1 MDLFNTT
8 PEKLRKQLDPDILTA
23 YAKATKVT
31 NSDFLD
37 FLKTADASG
46 DLMAQYQ
53 SHVEQAAKSTS
64 IFSKAMTKLGSV
76 GKTALSFAGN
86 VMAMMLVS
94 KGIEAATKAWD
105 NYSHSQEKAIERGD
119 TALSNMKSNQEKIA
133 SAQTFLENIKSDKV
147 TLANGE
153 ESTRFEQLA
162 QGVNSLGQNIS
173 LTTDEFA
180 EYNSMLDQMSSAGLT
195 ATNSMSNLENQVK
208 SLRTSTNQD
217 TLKGLK
223 DFTDSFNAKNNQM
236 ATDSTK
242 EVGYQQKL
250 SALNKIYADS
260 STDAIAKVE
269 KQSWWENLGGKYAA
283 MQQMQAAGQSLNE
296 ETRNTLIDS
305 ANQIQQETTQL
316 ATDTKALEEL
326 AKEYDIDIFDKKG
339 DFSYKKYSSDK
350 VQKQLS
356 DVREQLQS
364 QIESEVRQSSGFL
377 NAMLEN
383 NSNYDRLSET
393 TATTLAGIFDN
404 IDYDTVSS
412 HMMDSN
418 GMLSQRMM
426 RDWVNGIA
434 DKMPDS
440 DIQEK
445 LNKLF
450 TLDADK
456 AKMNFSDYKSQ
467 ADGFIKDI
475 SSAVPELSSD
485 ILRKTSGVDE
495 VFEKLQTDF
504 NKIKNIFGEG
514 NANRL
519 NLSDL
524 EIAADIVAKDNFSG
538 TFDELLQ
545 KVYLS
550 KKAVEDLN
558 SNMHMDAITK
568 ADETPNAGADYEKA
582 VTYLEETKR
591 IYNDG
596 LTGTDDFKTRAA
608 YFSPTGS
615 DDPANFLE
623 NYEKAARYL
632 TEDSDG
638 VKNFLSDLEKK
649 GYATFE
655 TLSDGTQQWK
665 YNIDDLEDA
674 SQNMGI
680 GFEFFMDMFGRL
692 EDYGFHNNF
701 VSSLEDGTKRVTDL
715 AGQLAKEEAK
725 LAEMETTG
733 QYTTVDENGNEQQ
746 TVANQTAI
754 DAQREKV
761 QALKNDIHETQDA
774 MQQLAAHSAEDY
786 QQSVDSAK
794 QAITT
799 LKGERDKILQE
810 NTFGDDTKSV
820 VALMDDQIRQW
831 ASENHIEL
839 DADLNIVN
847 EDEVK
852 SEVESDNKA
861 SLDIDYSNID
871 RLKEKA
877 SASLSEVQDMVNQTI
892 TPIHLD
898 LDSNSVSNLDLQIA
912 TVMSTLTSLQ
922 DENGQI
928 DISTPGAQ
936 EAINVLN
943 ALYAQKQQVSGAVLM
958 SIDTSQLDGAVSSV
972 IGKLQ
977 EFQTAYNELQSL
989 NALQTAGVDV
999 DTSDAESKLS
1009 SITSELQNLPE
1020 GQAKILAEIVPDTS
1034 SAESIA
1040 ASVSS
1045 ITPEILVKAGVD
1057 ASLIDGY
1064 EAPEKDAKVVYDVDD
1079 SNVQA
1084 YTPPPKGATVT
1095 YTPDTSLLP
1104 ASFSPIRRTVN
1115 YVKSGDTEA
1124 SGTMLSVAHADGTAY
1139 NVINT
1144 KRISAYADGKV
1155 SLPHDEVA
1163 LSNELGQES
1172 IIRNGKWQLLPPGM
1186 HMQAFKKGDIILNAK
1201 QTADLLRSGKTFG
1214 HGKAYAEGTM
1224 PHVRDLVSTH
1234 YRAYADG
1241 LGGGAFQG
1249 GAAGH
1254 TIGSSSKSESSNSSS
1269 TSANTKATNN
1279 NTNATKENTEA
1290 QKDTRDW
1297 VERMINDHKHVY
1309 EQFEKRIE
1317 DFEMH
1322 YSQNK
1327 AIDDYINQSQT
1338 YINTLRSAQNAYMS
1352 KANAL
1357 ELPGDYV
1364 SKIVSGRLEIE
1375 DITDED
1381 LKEKISKYQEWY
1393 DKAVDLG
1400 DEIEDINRKIKETK
1414 ISKLENIK
1422 DDYDNLK
1429 SFHESAIDY
1438 NDALNEYSE
1447 KKNLVGNK
1455 KALWNNLDQQKQIK
1469 AYLKTQ
1475 ERELTKQLNALV
1487 ADGTIAEFSDTWQ
1500 EWRKVI
1506 NEVNTSIIECD
1517 SAVADLQE
1525 SIRKIRLD
1533 NFEKMLDS
1541 LDFTSDMSSSVRDL
1555 LGDAGLFD
1563 DDVQLTDLGYANLGL
1578 LSIDLV
1584 AAKQKVANYNTAI
1597 KELKKDLDNGNITQ
1611 AQYNKEL
1618 QEYKKN
1624 QMDAAKATQS
1634 AKAAMLDIIR
1644 NGIEKQTD
1652 AMEKLISKRKEELQ
1666 KIKEADDYQKNM
1678 ADRSKEIN
1686 AIKAQ
1691 IAALEGND
1699 SKEAVAQKKNLNSKL
1714 QKLED
1719 EYNEARKDHEYEVI
1733 SNGYDKQLEDF
1744 KENQQ
1749 EVLDELDS
1757 NLEKQNQAIAEM
1769 LESVK
1774 GNYSIVY
1781 DELKK
1786 YAAEYNI
1793 ELSESLTKPW
1803 QSAMEALK
1811 QYEQSIGKLDSNVK
1825 VETGKIESNAKVP
1838 NKAPGGESNQQNKS
1852 QTGTW
1857 LKQNG
1862 QWWYKHSD
1870 GSYTKDAW
1878 EKIDNKWYKF
1888 DKQGY
1893 MQTGWQPWGTDKNG
1907 QAIWYYMNADGSM
1920 AANQWIDGKYYVDAS
1935 GKMLRNA
1942 TTPDGYKVD
1951 ANGVWTG
1958 YNASTANAKVSN
1970 TSGNIQYGQSGE
1982 NVKKLQQALNA
1993 LGYNAGNVDGVFGD
2007 NTYAAVR
2014 RFQSASGIS
2023 ADGIVGADTKAKFA
2037 ARGYRTGTTSAT
2049 PGLHMTDEEGLGSE
2063 MIITKD
2069 GIIRQFEGGE
2079 HVLSAKQVAY
2089 LDNFLKSPS
2098 STMRSEYLKRLSEN
2112 TYTPNVYTPKLPD
2125 YSNYEVK
2132 GGGDTYNVHY
2142 DNLLN
2147 VEGNVTKDVFP
2158 GMKKMC
2164 EVSFQYT
2171 TRKLHDY
2178 HRQLGLRKPR

>member
-105 NYSHSQEKAIERGD
+105 NYSHSQEKAMERGD

-133 SAQTFLENIKSDKV
+133 SAQTVLENIKSDKV
-147 TLANGE
+147 TLSNGE

-269 KQSWWENLGGKYAA
+269 KQSWWENFGGKYAA

-582 VTYLEETKR
+582 VTYLEETKK

-799 LKGERDKILQE
+799 LKDERDKILQE

-831 ASENHIEL
+831 ATENHIEL

-871 RLKEKA
+871 QLKEKA

-912 TVMSTLTSLQ
+912 TVMSTLMSLQ

-977 EFQTAYNELQSL
+977 EFQTAYSELQSL

-1057 ASLIDGY
+1057 ASLIDRY

-1084 YTPPPKGATVT
+1084 YTPPPKDATVT

-1104 ASFSPIRRTVN
+1104 ASFSPIQRTVN
-1115 YVKSGDTEA
+1115 YVKSGATEA
-1124 SGTMLSVAHADGTAY
+1124 SGTMLSVAHANGTAY

-1172 IIRNGKWQLLPPGM
+1172 IIRRNTWQLLPPGM
-1186 HMQAFKKGDIILNAK
+1186 HMQAFKKGDIILNAQ
-1201 QTADLLRSGKTFG
+1201 QTADLLRSGKASG
-1214 HGKAYAEGTM
+1214 HGKAYANGTI

-1234 YRAYADG
+1234 YHAYAG
-1241 LGGGAFQG
+1241 GSGGGSFQG

-1254 TIGSSSKSESSNSSS
+1254 TIGSSQNTNNNSSS
-1269 TSANTKATNN
+1269 TPQNTAAVDRNTDSTDKNTKSNKSLQDWIEQLVSVQKA
-1279 NTNATKENTEA
+1279 ENGRLYDA
-1290 QKDTRDW
+1290 
-1297 VERMINDHKHVY
+1297 
-1309 EQFEKRIE
+1309 IE
-1317 DFEMH
+1317 DFEMNAN
-1322 YSQNK
+1322 QNK
-1327 AIDDYINQSQT
+1327 AIDT
-1338 YINTLRSAQNAYMS
+1338 YVGDSESYMDTLRQAQNRYMT

-1357 ELPGDYV
+1357 GVPGNYVHKIWAGELD
-1364 SKIVSGRLEIE
+1364 IE
-1375 DITDED
+1375 DIQDED
-1381 LKEKISKYQEWY
+1381 LKEKISQYQTWY
-1393 DKAVDLG
+1393 EKAKDLG
-1400 DEIEDINRKIKETK
+1400 DEIVDINRKIRETK
-1414 ISKLENIK
+1414 IKKLDNIK
-1422 DDYDNLK
+1422 DDYENLV
-1429 SFHESAIDY
+1429 SLSESMADY
-1438 NDALNEYSE
+1438 NESVSDLSE
-1447 KKNLVGNK
+1447 KLNLVGDS
-1455 KALWNNLDQQKQIK
+1455 KALKKSMDMQAAMREALVNEQKQ
-1469 AYLKTQ
+1469 
-1475 ERELTKQLNALV
+1475 LTTQLNALV
-1487 ADGTIAEFSDTWQ
+1487 ADGTIAKNTDTWNKWQ
-1500 EWRKVI
+1500 EEINKVKK
-1506 NEVNTSIIECD
+1506 SIVDCD
-1517 SAVADLQE
+1517 SALVDLKE
-1525 SIRKIRLD
+1525 SIMEVRYN
-1533 NFEKMLDS
+1533 NFEKAIDN
-1541 LDFTSDMSSSVRDL
+1541 LDFTGDMSSAVRDL
-1555 LGDAGLFD
+1555 MNKEGIYD
-1563 DDVQLTDLGYANLGL
+1563 DDIQLTSSGYAQLAMMSTQL
-1578 LSIDLV
+1578 TS
-1584 AAKQKVANYNTAI
+1584 AKQKTVDYQRAI
-1597 KELKKDLDNGNITQ
+1597 KALKEDLQNGNLTQ
-1611 AQYNKEL
+1611 AQYNDKL
-1618 QEYKKN
+1618 QEFQKE
-1624 QMDAAKATQS
+1624 QMDAAKATKS
-1634 AKAAMLDIIR
+1634 AKDAILDLVK
-1644 NGIEKQTD
+1644 NGIEKQTE
-1652 AMEKLISKRKEELQ
+1652 AMEKLINKRKEELQ
-1666 KIKEADDYQKNM
+1666 KMKEADDYQKNM

-1699 SKEAVAQKKNLNSKL
+1699 SKEAIAQKKNLNSQL
-1714 QKLED
+1714 QKLQD
-1719 EYNEARKDHEYEVI
+1719 EYDETRKDHEYDVI
-1733 SNGYDKQLEDF
+1733 SQGYDSQLEKF
-1744 KENQQ
+1744 KENQEAVTKELESSTEAQ
-1749 EVLDELDS
+1749 QKAISEVLEATKNQQAAVYEEL
-1757 NLEKQNQAIAEM
+1757 KAIAGDYQM
-1769 LESVK
+1769 SLT
-1774 GNYSIVY
+1774 
-1781 DELKK
+1781 D
-1786 YAAEYNI
+1786 
-1793 ELSESLTKPW
+1793 SLTKPW
-1803 QSAMEALK
+1803 SDAQAALK
-1811 QYEQSIGKLDSNVK
+1811 QFQDSMGKLNANVSID
-1825 VETGKIESNAKVP
+1825 TSKIKPTKPSKDKTTPTKNESNKQTVD
-1838 NKAPGGESNQQNKS
+1838 KS
-1852 QTGTW
+1852 KTGTW
-1857 LKQNG
+1857 LKQDG
-1862 QWWYKHSD
+1862 RWWYQHSD
-1870 GSYTKDAW
+1870 GTYTKNAW
-1878 EKIDNKWYKF
+1878 EAIDGQWYKF
-1888 DKQGY
+1888 DEQGW
-1893 MQTGWQPWGTDKNG
+1893 MQTGWQPWGVDKNG
-1907 QAIWYYMNADGSM
+1907 QALWYYMTDSGNM
-1920 AANQWIDGKYYVDAS
+1920 AASTWIDDKYYVDHTGAMARNGYVKSKDS
-1935 GKMLRNA
+1935 GLYYWVNGDGVWEPQWN
-1942 TTPDGYKVD
+1942 TYTPDLKKYKL
-1951 ANGVWTG
+1951 
-1958 YNASTANAKVSN
+1958 YYE
-1970 TSGNIQYGQSGE
+1970 SG
-1982 NVKKLQQALNA
+1982 
-1993 LGYNAGNVDGVFGD
+1993 
-2007 NTYAAVR
+2007 TP
-2014 RFQSASGIS
+2014 
-2023 ADGIVGADTKAKFA
+2023 KAKD
-2037 ARGYRTGTTSAT
+2037 
-2049 PGLHMTDEEGLGSE
+2049 GLAFMDDKDHKLKLGSE
-2063 MIITKD
+2063 AIITQN
-2069 GIIRQFEGGE
+2069 GVLGNFGGSAIFNERQTEFL
-2079 HVLSAKQVAY
+2079 HKFS
-2089 LDNFLKSPS
+2089 DNPS
-2098 STMRSEYLKRLSEN
+2098 YI
-2112 TYTPNVYTPKLPD
+2112 PNVYTPKLPD

-2132 GGGDTYNVHY
+2132 GGGDTYNVNNHY
-2142 DNLLN
+2142 DSLVN

-2164 EVSFQYT
+2164 EESFKYSMHEL
-2171 TRKLHDY
+2171 RKGYDK
-2178 HRQLGLRKPR
+2178 LGLRKQR

>member
-1 MDLFNTT
+1 MIVNYDKNNGISTIFDSLWKNTSVQSSTDIFYERIKKIKELGAIDRTDLQNVADLIGNVD
-8 PEKLRKQLDPDILTA
+8 ENVL
-23 YAKATKVT
+23 KA
-31 NSDFLD
+31 
-37 FLKTADASG
+37 
-46 DLMAQYQ
+46 AQN
-53 SHVEQAAKSTS
+53 AKSGIGSWKDFEVTVTRTAQSTS
-64 IFSKAMTKLGSV
+64 KLGSAMSKV
-76 GKTALSFAGN
+76 GSVAKGALAFAGN
-86 VMAMMLVS
+86 VALMWTLS
-94 KGIEAATKAWD
+94 KGIELAAKAWD

-119 TALSNMKSNQEKIA
+119 SALSNMKSNQEKIT
-133 SAQTFLENIKSDKV
+133 SAQTVLENIKSDKV

-475 SSAVPELSSD
+475 STAVPELSSD

-582 VTYLEETKR
+582 VTYLEETKK

-871 RLKEKA
+871 QLKEKA

-1104 ASFSPIRRTVN
+1104 ASFSPIQRTVN
-1115 YVKSGDTEA
+1115 YVKSGATEA

-1144 KRISAYADGKV
+1144 KRISGYADGSV
-1155 SLPHDEVA
+1155 SLPHNEVA

-1201 QTADLLRSGKTFG
+1201 QTADLLRSGKAFG
-1214 HGKAYAEGTM
+1214 HGKAYAEGTI

-1234 YRAYADG
+1234 YRAYAG
-1241 LGGGAFQG
+1241 GSGGGSFQG

-1254 TIGSSSKSESSNSSS
+1254 TIGSSKKSESSNSSS
-1269 TSANTKATNN
+1269 TPQNTAAVDRNTDSTDENTKSNKSLQDWIEQLVSVQKA
-1279 NTNATKENTEA
+1279 ENGRLYDA
-1290 QKDTRDW
+1290 
-1297 VERMINDHKHVY
+1297 
-1309 EQFEKRIE
+1309 IE
-1317 DFEMH
+1317 DFEINAN
-1322 YSQNK
+1322 QNK
-1327 AIDDYINQSQT
+1327 AIDT
-1338 YINTLRSAQNAYMS
+1338 YVGDSESYMDTLRQAQNRYMT

-1357 ELPGDYV
+1357 GVPGNYVHKIWAGELD
-1364 SKIVSGRLEIE
+1364 IE
-1375 DITDED
+1375 DIQDED
-1381 LKEKISKYQEWY
+1381 LKEKISQYQTWC
-1393 DKAVDLG
+1393 
-1400 DEIEDINRKIKETK
+1400 
-1414 ISKLENIK
+1414 
-1422 DDYDNLK
+1422 K
-1429 SFHESAIDY
+1429 S
-1438 NDALNEYSE
+1438 
-1447 KKNLVGNK
+1447 
-1455 KALWNNLDQQKQIK
+1455 
-1469 AYLKTQ
+1469 
-1475 ERELTKQLNALV
+1475 RP
-1487 ADGTIAEFSDTWQ
+1487 
-1500 EWRKVI
+1500 
-1506 NEVNTSIIECD
+1506 SI
-1517 SAVADLQE
+1517 
-1525 SIRKIRLD
+1525 
-1533 NFEKMLDS
+1533 
-1541 LDFTSDMSSSVRDL
+1541 
-1555 LGDAGLFD
+1555 
-1563 DDVQLTDLGYANLGL
+1563 
-1578 LSIDLV
+1578 
-1584 AAKQKVANYNTAI
+1584 
-1597 KELKKDLDNGNITQ
+1597 
-1611 AQYNKEL
+1611 
-1618 QEYKKN
+1618 
-1624 QMDAAKATQS
+1624 
-1634 AKAAMLDIIR
+1634 
-1644 NGIEKQTD
+1644 
-1652 AMEKLISKRKEELQ
+1652 
-1666 KIKEADDYQKNM
+1666 
-1678 ADRSKEIN
+1678 
-1686 AIKAQ
+1686 
-1691 IAALEGND
+1691 
-1699 SKEAVAQKKNLNSKL
+1699 
-1714 QKLED
+1714 
-1719 EYNEARKDHEYEVI
+1719 
-1733 SNGYDKQLEDF
+1733 
-1744 KENQQ
+1744 
-1749 EVLDELDS
+1749 
-1757 NLEKQNQAIAEM
+1757 
-1769 LESVK
+1769 
-1774 GNYSIVY
+1774 
-1781 DELKK
+1781 
-1786 YAAEYNI
+1786 
-1793 ELSESLTKPW
+1793 W
-1803 QSAMEALK
+1803 
-1811 QYEQSIGKLDSNVK
+1811 
-1825 VETGKIESNAKVP
+1825 
-1838 NKAPGGESNQQNKS
+1838 
-1852 QTGTW
+1852 
-1857 LKQNG
+1857 
-1862 QWWYKHSD
+1862 
-1870 GSYTKDAW
+1870 
-1878 EKIDNKWYKF
+1878 
-1888 DKQGY
+1888 
-1893 MQTGWQPWGTDKNG
+1893 
-1907 QAIWYYMNADGSM
+1907 
-1920 AANQWIDGKYYVDAS
+1920 
-1935 GKMLRNA
+1935 
-1942 TTPDGYKVD
+1942 
-1951 ANGVWTG
+1951 
-1958 YNASTANAKVSN
+1958 
-1970 TSGNIQYGQSGE
+1970 
-1982 NVKKLQQALNA
+1982 
-1993 LGYNAGNVDGVFGD
+1993 
-2007 NTYAAVR
+2007 
-2014 RFQSASGIS
+2014 
-2023 ADGIVGADTKAKFA
+2023 
-2037 ARGYRTGTTSAT
+2037 
-2049 PGLHMTDEEGLGSE
+2049 
-2063 MIITKD
+2063 
-2069 GIIRQFEGGE
+2069 
-2079 HVLSAKQVAY
+2079 
-2089 LDNFLKSPS
+2089 
-2098 STMRSEYLKRLSEN
+2098 
-2112 TYTPNVYTPKLPD
+2112 
-2125 YSNYEVK
+2125 
-2132 GGGDTYNVHY
+2132 
-2142 DNLLN
+2142 
-2147 VEGNVTKDVFP
+2147 
-2158 GMKKMC
+2158 
-2164 EVSFQYT
+2164 
-2171 TRKLHDY
+2171 
-2178 HRQLGLRKPR
+2178 